1 MGFYFIFFIITEFM
15 KIIKALTLV
24 LCLFL
29 LSNCEQEKVYQYQLI
44 KDEIEPFL
52 QPELADIFE
61 YSDTLIIYDTAY
73 FNTAIATLNVYKNH
87 LDVKDAAYN
96 LLIIK
101 RLQEIE
107 TERLQTKHP
116 NIFLSEKS
124 IKANFESENRNIE
137 KIMRFFEA
145 YPEQCEAAKSQ
156 LIQPNVLHTQLAINQ
171 LIELFGFVSNDLS
184 NHLKAIN
191 SFEKYQTTI
200 TNTQLAIKDYL
211 AFLNSKL
218 LNQEVK

>member
-1 MGFYFIFFIITEFM
+1 M
-15 KIIKALTLV
+15 KVIKALTLAS
-24 LCLFL
+24 CLFL
-29 LSNCEQEKVYQYQLI
+29 LFNCEGEKVYQYQSI

-61 YSDTLIIYDTAY
+61 YADTLIIYDTAY
-73 FNTAIATLNVYKNH
+73 FNNAIVALNVYKNH
-87 LDVKDAAYN
+87 LEVKDSVYN

-107 TERLQTKHP
+107 VERLQTKHP
-116 NIFLSEKS
+116 NIFLSEKGL
-124 IKANFESENRNIE
+124 KANFESKNRNIE
-137 KIMRFFEA
+137 KIMRFLAA
-145 YPEQCEAAKSQ
+145 YPKQCEAAKNQ
-156 LIQPNVLHTQLAINQ
+156 LIEPNALHTQLAINQ
-171 LIELFGFVSNDLS
+171 LIELFDFVSNDLTE
-184 NHLKAIN
+184 HLKAIN
-191 SFEKYQTTI
+191 SFEKYQVTI